1 MIVAR
6 GEIEIIAY
14 YSDGNHNNSM
24 LIDRQLLIMNEK
36 LWELS
41 ERGKIT
47 TKPFLMNGE
56 FLVKWPCFKIKR
68 FSLR

>member
-36 LWELS
+36 LWELQA
-41 ERGKIT
+41 KI
-47 TKPFLMNGE
+47 N
-56 FLVKWPCFKIKR
+56 
-68 FSLR
+68 

>member
-14 YSDGNHNNSM
+14 YSYGNHNNYM

-36 LWELS
+36 LWKLQA
-41 ERGKIT
+41 KINQT
-47 TKPFLMNGE
+47 MKTKRNRLLRW
-56 FLVKWPCFKIKR
+56 FLVRQRPS
-68 FSLR
+68 SL